1 MLNKS
6 MLNSMLPS
14 FFFDVT
20 SLQIFDVIFV
30 SMLHFSMSLYSMLLP
45 SIETLFEVIN
55 FGPWICQKK
64 IWPAMKFELYTP
76 DLQCVMDLD

>member
-1 MLNKS
+1 MWPAEALNLARKA
-6 MLNSMLPS
+6 PD
-14 FFFDVT
+14 FVYFACFFD
-20 SLQIFDVIFV
+20 
-30 SMLHFSMSLYSMLLP
+30 
-45 SIETLFEVIN
+45 ETLFEVIN